1 MGSCKIVISGY
12 YGFKNAGDE
21 AMLYSI
27 LRAVRSIDPAA
38 DVTVIS
44 GKPEQTERA
53 FGVSAVPRFGGL
65 AIFRKLLAA
74 DVLISGGGSLLQDVT
89 SSRSCLYYLSLIWT
103 AAILGKKVMLYAQGI
118 GPIRRRWVARL
129 MRRVLSMADAITVRD
144 ETSEEFL
151 KRIGVTAPISTTA
164 DSVFFLTKE
173 ETETGKAILSA
184 AGVPENKKI
193 VGLSVR
199 NWKDAE
205 TWTKSFSQYIE
216 KMAEEDISLVFIP
229 MQHPDD
235 TRMAKTLCPKPLDH
249 VYFLDGTYRV
259 EELISIIGCLDLLVG
274 MRLHALIFAALSHI
288 PIIGIS
294 YDPKIDNFL
303 SSIGQEALFP
313 VEKFDAESLRRAS
326 LDWLQGN
333 KPAHPEKVDALQ
345 EKARETVSILKSLMQ
360 SAKS

>member
-1 MGSCKIVISGY
+1 MGNCKIVISGY

-27 LRAVRSIDPAA
+27 LRAVRSINPAA
-38 DVTVIS
+38 EVTVIS
-44 GKPEQTERA
+44 GKPEQTEKT
-53 FGVSAVPRFGGL
+53 FGVRAVPRFGGFS
-65 AIFRKLLAA
+65 IFRKLCAA

-129 MRRVLSMADAITVRD
+129 MRYVLSQADAITVRD
-144 ETSEEFL
+144 ETSEQFL
-151 KRIGVTAPISTTA
+151 KTIGVTAPIYTTA

-173 ETETGKAILSA
+173 ETETGRAILCA

-199 NWKDAE
+199 NWKDAA
-205 TWTKSFSQYIE
+205 TWTKAFATYIE
-216 KMAEEDISLVFIP
+216 KMAQEDVSLVFIP

-235 TRMAKTLCPKPLDH
+235 TRMAKSLCGDNFEN
-249 VYFLDGTYRV
+249 VYFLDGTYRA
-259 EELISIIGCLDLLVG
+259 EELMSIIGGLDLLVG

-288 PIIGIS
+288 PMIGIS

-303 SSIGQEALFP
+303 ASIGQEALFP
-313 VEKFDAESLRRAS
+313 VEKFDADRLLRVSREI
-326 LDWLQGN
+326 LQGN
-333 KPAHPEKVDALQ
+333 ERAHPEKVEALQ
-345 EKARETVSILKSLMQ
+345 EKARETVSVLQTLMK
-360 SAKS
+360 SAK

>member
-1 MGSCKIVISGY
+1 MGNCKIVISGY

-38 DVTVIS
+38 EVTVIS
-44 GKPEQTERA
+44 GKPEQTEAA
-53 FGVSAVPRFGGL
+53 FGVHAVPRFGGR
-65 AIFRKLLAA
+65 AIFRKLCAA

-89 SSRSCLYYLSLIWT
+89 SSRSCLYYLSLIWM
-103 AAILGKKVMLYAQGI
+103 AALLGKKVMLYAQGI

-129 MRRVLSMADAITVRD
+129 ARFVLSRADAITVRD
-144 ETSEEFL
+144 ETSEQFL
-151 KRIGVTAPISTTA
+151 KQIGVTAPIYTTA

-173 ETETGKAILSA
+173 ETETGKAILRA

-205 TWTKSFSQYIE
+205 TWTKAFATYIE
-216 KMAEEDISLVFIP
+216 KMAKEDVSLVFIP

-235 TRMAKTLCPKPLDH
+235 TRVAKSLCEKGFEN

-259 EELISIIGCLDLLVG
+259 EELMSIIGGLNLLVG

-288 PIIGIS
+288 PMIGIS

-303 SSIGQEALFP
+303 SSVGEEALFP
-313 VEKFDAESLRRAS
+313 VERFDADKLYRAS
-326 LDWLQGN
+326 MEILGGN
-333 KPAHPEKVDALQ
+333 ESAHPEKVEALQ
-345 EKARETVSILKSLMQ
+345 EKARTTVSILRTLME
-360 SAKS
+360 SAK

>member
-1 MGSCKIVISGY
+1 MGNCKIVISGY

-38 DVTVIS
+38 EVTVIS
-44 GKPEQTERA
+44 GKPEQTEKT
-53 FGVSAVPRFGGL
+53 FGVRAVPRFGGFS
-65 AIFRKLLAA
+65 IFRKLCAA

-129 MRRVLSMADAITVRD
+129 MRYVLSQADAITVRD
-144 ETSEEFL
+144 ETSEQFL
-151 KRIGVTAPISTTA
+151 KTIGVTAPIYTTA

-173 ETETGKAILSA
+173 ETETGRAILCA

-199 NWKDAE
+199 NWKDAA
-205 TWTKSFSQYIE
+205 TWTKAFATYIE
-216 KMAEEDISLVFIP
+216 KMAQEDVSLVFIP

-235 TRMAKTLCPKPLDH
+235 TRMAKSLCGDNFEN
-249 VYFLDGTYRV
+249 VYFLDGTYRA
-259 EELISIIGCLDLLVG
+259 EELMSIIGGLDLLVG

-288 PIIGIS
+288 PMIGIS

-303 SSIGQEALFP
+303 ASIGQEALFP
-313 VEKFDAESLRRAS
+313 VEKFDADRLLQVSREI
-326 LDWLQGN
+326 LQGN
-333 KPAHPEKVDALQ
+333 ERAHPEKVEALQ
-345 EKARETVSILKSLMQ
+345 EKARETVSVLQTLMK
-360 SAKS
+360 SAK

>member
-27 LRAVRSIDPAA
+27 LRAVRSIDPDS

-44 GKPEQTERA
+44 GKPEQTEKA
-53 FGVSAVPRFGGL
+53 FGVRAVPRFGGF
-65 AIFRKLLAA
+65 AIFRKLCTA

-103 AAILGKKVMLYAQGI
+103 AAFLGKKVMLYAQGI

-129 MRRVLSMADAITVRD
+129 IRFVLSRVDAITVRD
-144 ETSEEFL
+144 ETSEQFL
-151 KRIGVTAPISTTA
+151 KKIGVTAPIYTTA

-173 ETETGKAILSA
+173 ETETGKAILRA
-184 AGVPENKKI
+184 AGVPEHKKT

-205 TWTKSFSQYIE
+205 TWTKAFAQYIE
-216 KMAEEDISLVFIP
+216 KMAQDDVSLVFIP

-235 TRMAKTLCPKPLDH
+235 TRMAKSLCEKDFEN

-259 EELISIIGCLDLLVG
+259 GELMSIIGGLDLLVG

-288 PIIGIS
+288 PMIGIS

-303 SSIGQEALFP
+303 SSVGQKALFP
-313 VEKFDAESLRRAS
+313 VEKFDADSLYRAS
-326 LDWLQGN
+326 REILEG
-333 KPAHPEKVDALQ
+333 KETAHPEKVEALQ
-345 EKARETVSILKSLMQ
+345 EKARETVSVLQTLMQ
-360 SAKS
+360 SAK

>member
-1 MGSCKIVISGY
+1 MGNCKIVISGY

-38 DVTVIS
+38 EVTVIS
-44 GKPEQTERA
+44 GKPEQTEKT
-53 FGVSAVPRFGGL
+53 FGVRAVPRFGGFS
-65 AIFRKLLAA
+65 IFRKLCAA

-129 MRRVLSMADAITVRD
+129 MRYVLSQADAITVRD
-144 ETSEEFL
+144 ETSEQFL
-151 KRIGVTAPISTTA
+151 KTIGVTAPIYTTA

-173 ETETGKAILSA
+173 ETETGRAILCA

-199 NWKDAE
+199 NWKDAA
-205 TWTKSFSQYIE
+205 TWTKSFATYIK
-216 KMAEEDISLVFIP
+216 KMAQEDVSLVFIP

-235 TRMAKTLCPKPLDH
+235 TRMAKSLCGDNFEN
-249 VYFLDGTYRV
+249 VYFLDGTYRA
-259 EELISIIGCLDLLVG
+259 EELMSIIGGLDLLVG

-288 PIIGIS
+288 PMIGIS

-303 SSIGQEALFP
+303 ASIGQEALFP
-313 VEKFDAESLRRAS
+313 VEKFDADRLLRVSREI
-326 LDWLQGN
+326 LQGN
-333 KPAHPEKVDALQ
+333 ERAHPEKVEALQ
-345 EKARETVSILKSLMQ
+345 EKARETVSVLQTLMK
-360 SAKS
+360 SAK

>member
-1 MGSCKIVISGY
+1 MGNCKIVISGY

-38 DVTVIS
+38 EVTVIS
-44 GKPEQTERA
+44 GKPEQTEKT
-53 FGVSAVPRFGGL
+53 FGVRAVPRFGGFS
-65 AIFRKLLAA
+65 IFRKLCAA

-129 MRRVLSMADAITVRD
+129 MRYVLSQVDAITVRD
-144 ETSEEFL
+144 ETSEQFL
-151 KRIGVTAPISTTA
+151 KTIGVTAPIYTTA

-173 ETETGKAILSA
+173 ETETGRAILCA

-199 NWKDAE
+199 NWKDAA
-205 TWTKSFSQYIE
+205 TWTKAFATYIE
-216 KMAEEDISLVFIP
+216 KMAQEDVSLVFIP

-235 TRMAKTLCPKPLDH
+235 TRMAKSLCGDNFEN
-249 VYFLDGTYRV
+249 VYFLDGTYRA
-259 EELISIIGCLDLLVG
+259 EELMSIIGGLDLLVG

-288 PIIGIS
+288 PMIGIS

-303 SSIGQEALFP
+303 ASIGQEALFP
-313 VEKFDAESLRRAS
+313 VEKFDADRLLRVSREI
-326 LDWLQGN
+326 LQGN
-333 KPAHPEKVDALQ
+333 ERAHPEKVEALQ
-345 EKARETVSILKSLMQ
+345 EKARETVSVLQTLMK
-360 SAKS
+360 SAK

>member
-1 MGSCKIVISGY
+1 MGNCKIVISGY

-38 DVTVIS
+38 EVTVIS
-44 GKPEQTERA
+44 GKPEQTEKT
-53 FGVSAVPRFGGL
+53 FGVRAVPRFGGFS
-65 AIFRKLLAA
+65 IFRKLCAA

-118 GPIRRRWVARL
+118 GPIRRQWVARL
-129 MRRVLSMADAITVRD
+129 MRYVLSQADAITVRD
-144 ETSEEFL
+144 ETSEQFL
-151 KRIGVTAPISTTA
+151 KTIGVTAPIYTTA

-173 ETETGKAILSA
+173 ETETGRAILCA

-199 NWKDAE
+199 NWKDAAM
-205 TWTKSFSQYIE
+205 WTKAFATYIE
-216 KMAEEDISLVFIP
+216 KMAKEDVSLVFIP

-235 TRMAKTLCPKPLDH
+235 TRMAKSLCGDNFEN
-249 VYFLDGTYRV
+249 VYFLDGTYRA
-259 EELISIIGCLDLLVG
+259 EELMSIIGGLDLLVG

-288 PIIGIS
+288 PMIGIS

-303 SSIGQEALFP
+303 ASIGQEALFP
-313 VEKFDAESLRRAS
+313 VEKFDADRLLRVSREI
-326 LDWLQGN
+326 LQGN
-333 KPAHPEKVDALQ
+333 ERAHPEKVEALQ
-345 EKARETVSILKSLMQ
+345 EKARETVSVLQTLMK
-360 SAKS
+360 SAK